1 MAFTQS
7 PPKSSTSNSNP
18 KWNRDHIIES
28 LPTWVYEQN
37 EEPSSINECKAK
49 ISSLKY
55 TIEDIDLQIQ
65 IRELEV
71 LNGDSK
77 HSNSLNARATHYDTQ
92 KWKAGALKA
101 KQSYLHLLN
110 AYTYWLLINDKHH
123 TDLEDKLRRLINLLI
138 IDPCDIEQ
146 KLEKLL

>member
-7 PPKSSTSNSNP
+7 PPKFSTSDLNP
-18 KWNRDHIIES
+18 KWNRDYIIES

-37 EEPSSINECKAK
+37 EEPNSINECKAK

-71 LNGDSK
+71 LNGNSK
-77 HSNSLNARATHYDTQ
+77 HSSNYDTQ

-110 AYTYWLLINDKHH
+110 AYTYWLIINENNI
-123 TDLEDKLRRLINLLI
+123 LELKDKLKQLINLLI
-138 IDPCDIEQ
+138 VDPCDIEQ
-146 KLEKLL
+146 QLEKLL

>member
-7 PPKSSTSNSNP
+7 PPKFSTSDLNP
-18 KWNRDHIIES
+18 KWNRDYIIES

-37 EEPSSINECKAK
+37 EEPNSINECRAK

-71 LNGDSK
+71 LNGNSK
-77 HSNSLNARATHYDTQ
+77 HSNSYDTQ

-110 AYTYWLLINDKHH
+110 AYTYWLLINDKNNSE
-123 TDLEDKLRRLINLLI
+123 LKDKLKQLINLLI

-146 KLEKLL
+146 QLEKLL